1 MGEGDVGPKLDRGW
15 FWPSPFEAGGA
26 NGRRRGVEAKLLIL
40 LELSLL
46 NSVHAGTVA
55 DSNNVLD
62 RELTKRRYYYVP
74 RSYLSLSVRL

>member
-1 MGEGDVGPKLDRGW
+1 MALPLQSGRAKK
-15 FWPSPFEAGGA
+15 
-26 NGRRRGVEAKLLIL
+26 RRRNARAKLLIL